1 MSNESLIGK
10 HVLIG
15 ITYLDHD
22 GHILEQTQMHGDIV
36 GMTDEVITV
45 KLAGSGEEFTL
56 PPDVEAFQKAP
67 EGMYRLRSSG
77 EQIVN
82 PDLLTS
88 WTVTKPSPEADSP
101 HDVANI

>member
-15 ITYLDHD
+15 ITYLDPD
-22 GHILEQTQMHGDIV
+22 GHILEQTQLHGDIV
-36 GMTDEVITV
+36 GITDEVITV

-88 WTVTKPSPEADSP
+88 WTVTKPSPEADSS
-101 HDVANI
+101 HDAANL